1 MKFLKFTIFFCFLY
15 NFFLFS
21 LDQKTS
27 ITIAIKPISMILKEY
42 PKIDYLKILD
52 PYEFNYFSFFNEKY
66 KSTGIFNECFV
77 VTIPQG
83 RVQGFSGNVL
93 IENNFI
99 QELLWA
105 ENIDSLKGLMLVP
118 EDKILKIP
126 GKVAVLAQSACDSY
140 CHFMHEV
147 LGRLALL
154 EMQGIEYDYLYVP
167 IFKQCMK
174 EMLELWGV
182 DLCKIITPLQNECC
196 LQADTLIVP
205 SLVLNSD
212 IGFVNAGFRPHPQT
226 SAYVKNKLLQGVFKQ
241 NLDVSSFSKKVFISR
256 TDAPKRKIINEDEVF
271 ERFKSYGFVRYELS
285 KLSVA
290 EQILLMHNA
299 EAVVGEHGAGL
310 TNILFCNPDTLVI
323 ELFQKLIDNSNWW
336 VANIAQLNYIPVNCL
351 DQDVSWAADWKTYI
365 KKYWNAWSAKTIVPL
380 DKIDEVIEKY
390 IVRKN

>member
-1 MKFLKFTIFFCFLY
+1 MKFIKMI
-15 NFFLFS
+15 FLFS
-21 LDQKTS
+21 LACNFCLFSSDTVNK
-27 ITIAIKPISMILKEY
+27 ITIAIKPISMILKEHSEVSY
-42 PKIDYLKILD
+42 QKILD
-52 PYEFNYFSFFNEKY
+52 PYEFNYVPFFNEKY
-66 KSTGIFNECFV
+66 KTTGIFNECFV

-83 RVQGFSGNVL
+83 RVQGFSGNILV
-93 IENNFI
+93 ENSFI

-118 EDKILKIP
+118 EDKILQIS
-126 GKVAVLAQSACDSY
+126 GKVVVLAQAACDSY

-147 LGRLALL
+147 LGRLSLL
-154 EMQGIEYDYLYVP
+154 EMQGIEYDYVYVP
-167 IFKQCMK
+167 IFKPCMK

-226 SAYVKNKLLQGVFKQ
+226 SAYVKNKLLQGALQKNV
-241 NLDVSSFSKKVFISR
+241 DVSKFSKNVFISR
-256 TDAPKRKIINEDEVF
+256 SDAPQRRILNEDEVF
-271 ERFKSYGFVRYELS
+271 ERFKPYGFVRYELS

-290 EQILLMHNA
+290 EQILLMNNA
-299 EAVVGEHGAGL
+299 EIVVGEHGAGL
-310 TNILFCNPDTLVI
+310 TNILFCNQNTLVI

-336 VANIAQLNYIPVNCL
+336 IANIAQLNYVPVNCL
-351 DQDVSWAADWKTYI
+351 DEDISWAADWKKDI
-365 KKYWNAWSAKTIVPL
+365 QKYWNAWSAKTIIL
-380 DKIDEVIEKY
+380 LNQIDEVIEKD